1 MISAAIKTVKSFAK
15 RTKRESPDRKTGV
28 ARARA
33 IPVKTK
39 KMRKMGAECFVASA
53 SPSAREHIRRSFQA
67 QPWKAGTA
75 STTALAESSETG
87 KSVITTGKWAATV
100 GSIARKSKVPRA
112 TPGPNVLRTANVKN
126 TKSNPFSVHMAI
138 RARRLYRI
146 EIIIEVDV
154 LLREIALISLVS

>member
-1 MISAAIKTVKSFAK
+1 MVSAAIKTVESFTK

-28 ARARA
+28 ARVRA
-33 IPVKTK
+33 TPVKTK
-39 KMRKMGAECFVASA
+39 KMRKMGAECLVASA
-53 SPSAREHIRRSFQA
+53 SPSAREQNRRSFQA
-67 QPWKAGTA
+67 QPWKAETA

-112 TPGPNVLRTANVKN
+112 TPGPNALCTANAKN

-138 RARRLYRI
+138 RARRCTELKS
-146 EIIIEVDV
+146 
-154 LLREIALISLVS
+154 LLK